1 MTVQRNLP
9 VACSLVLLA
18 LPVAHSVAQAPLL
31 PPFYPNSEAPL
42 GRYAQAAPPAP
53 PASPGVPAAPAT
65 DAAATP
71 APLDPN
77 APAPIA
83 PPPVLN
89 GQPGAPA
96 APGAPAVPPPPAT
109 DVAAPGASANPNAQ
123 RAREFQGDDV
133 GQVLRL
139 LARQAKINLI
149 VSPQVVGTINMRLED
164 VTALQTIQI
173 ICQAQ
178 NYELTQTNGVY
189 YVKTAAERAA
199 EATQSD
205 FYTFSYARAAQVVPL
220 LTSQLRSKAAPPQV
234 DERTNTV
241 FYQEAKSNV
250 NAIREFL
257 ARVDKPTRQVMIEAR
272 LVEVTANPVQSYGIN
287 WAGVVGSSTS
297 PKTFS
302 YGGSNYPAAPTTT
315 QTVTVLNPGTT
326 TQTTVPNFSPQRSAS
341 ECGYGPRGNHGNIH
355 QRHPAAQRFHA

>member
-1 MTVQRNLP
+1 MTVHRNLP
-9 VACSLVLLA
+9 VACSLLLLA
-18 LPVAHSVAQAPLL
+18 VPMATSLAQGPL
-31 PPFYPNSEAPL
+31 PPYSPNSEAPL
-42 GRYAQAAPPAP
+42 GRFAQAAPPAAP
-53 PASPGVPAAPAT
+53 SNNPGVPTSPT
-65 DAAATP
+65 DTATP
-71 APLDPN
+71 APIDPN

-89 GQPGAPA
+89 GQPGGTAPA
-96 APGAPAVPPPPAT
+96 AVAPPAT
-109 DVAAPGASANPNAQ
+109 DVAAGASANAAGP

-149 VSPQVVGTINMRLED
+149 VSPQIVGTINMRLED
-164 VTALQTIQI
+164 VTALQAIQI

-178 NYELTQTNGVY
+178 GYDLVQNNGVY
-189 YVKTAAERAA
+189 FVKTAAERAA

-205 FYTFSYARAAQVVPL
+205 FYTFSYARASQVVPL
-220 LTSQLRSKAAPPQV
+220 LTSQLRSKAAAPQV

-250 NAIREFL
+250 AAIREFL

-287 WAGVVGSSTS
+287 WAGTVGSSAS
-297 PKTFS
+297 PKTFR
-302 YGGSNYPAAPTTT
+302 YGGSAGLA
-315 QTVTVLNPGTT
+315 
-326 TQTTVPNFSPQRSAS
+326 
-341 ECGYGPRGNHGNIH
+341 
-355 QRHPAAQRFHA
+355 